1 MQNLNFKT
9 LSKQSKPSSRPKT
22 LYRVKNWP
30 EYEKAL
36 VQRGSITFWLSDDL
50 EKAWRYAG
58 ETQRGSQFEYSDK
71 AIEIMLTIKEVFH
84 LSNRGVEGFVHS
96 VFAMLN
102 VHLPVPDHSTLSKRA
117 KNLKVRLPRKTNG
130 SMNLGLDSTGL
141 KIYGEGEWKVRK
153 HGYSKHRT
161 WRKLHLGANPD
172 NGEIQVAVLTENS
185 ISDDAV
191 VKHMLTQIQQTL
203 LACAADGA
211 YDKRRVYDALNEHSP
226 AVEILIPPRKNA
238 HIWQHGN
245 SKEER
250 LKRDENLRYIRKHG
264 RQPWKDHSG
273 YHIRSLAETI
283 MFRLKTLFADKLS
296 ARLLETQ
303 TTQALIRCLAL
314 NRITH
319 LGMPESY
326 PTA

>member
-1 MQNLNFKT
+1 MP
-9 LSKQSKPSSRPKT
+9 KQKRTQSRRKE
-22 LYRVKNWP
+22 LYRVKNWS

-36 VQRGSITFWLSDDL
+36 VQRGSITFWLSDDFEQTWL
-50 EKAWRYAG
+50 YTGEK
-58 ETQRGSQFEYSDK
+58 QRGSQFDYSDK

-84 LSNRGVEGFVHS
+84 LTNRGVEGFVRS
-96 VFAMLN
+96 VFVMLN
-102 VHLPVPDHSTLSKRA
+102 IHLPVPDHSTLSKRG
-117 KNLKVRLPRKTNG
+117 KTLKVKLPRKTNE
-130 SMNLGLDSTGL
+130 SLNLVLDSTGL

-161 WRKLHLGANPD
+161 WRKLHVGANPD
-172 NGEIQVAVLTENS
+172 NGEIQVVVLTENS
-185 ISDDAV
+185 VSDDSV
-191 VKHMLTQIQQTL
+191 VKDMLAQIEQTL

-226 AVEILIPPRKNA
+226 EVEILIPPRKNA
-238 HIWQHGN
+238 RIWQHGN

-264 RQPWKDHSG
+264 RQQWKDDSG

-283 MFRLKTLFADKLS
+283 MFRLKTIFGDKLS

-303 TTQALIRCLAL
+303 TTQILIRCLAL
-314 NRITH
+314 NKMTH

-326 PTA
+326 QIA